1 MKQRI
6 QLSKVILRPGGF
18 TLIEILIALFV
29 FAIMAMIATTALR
42 RVFLDKEIL
51 NQHILQMNQ
60 LELATAML
68 RLDVSQMIDRPVRNN
83 SGQLVQAVS
92 GTSNT
97 ITFVRTGNANPL
109 GYFNISHLQRISYAG
124 GSTITRSSW
133 DVLDMAPGSQSVS
146 NMVLSNVTEWKIR
159 YYDDNLK
166 VYTEWPSSDEDTQ
179 AQTNTD
185 SAKEKNP
192 LPRAV
197 DIQFNASP
205 FGNVDLFIPIF
216 AGNLHKKSDKKESEQ
231 AINY

>member
-6 QLSKVILRPGGF
+6 YLSKVILRPGGF

-42 RVFLDKEIL
+42 RIFLDKEIL
-51 NQHILQMNQ
+51 NQHIIQMNQ

-124 GSTITRSSW
+124 SSTITRSSW

-146 NMVLSNVTEWKIR
+146 KMVLSNVT
-159 YYDDNLK
+159 DNLLLDGLL
-166 VYTEWPSSDEDTQ
+166 TTILWPPLG
-179 AQTNTD
+179 
-185 SAKEKNP
+185 KNIVE
-192 LPRAV
+192 LTWCRRLIHGKGHQRVAV
-197 DIQFNASP
+197 
-205 FGNVDLFIPIF
+205 L
-216 AGNLHKKSDKKESEQ
+216 
-231 AINY
+231 